1 MLNTWHPVFIFWGP
15 DLICLYNDAY
25 AASLGPEKHPFVLGK
40 PASVAWPEAYPIVE
54 PELKQVMAGG
64 EATWQENNLVP
75 IHRNGRIEEVYW
87 TYSYGP
93 IHDTDAPNGVGGV
106 LTFIS
111 ETPEP
116 WQS

>member
-1 MLNTWHPVFIFWGP
+1 MLNTRRPVFIFLGP

-75 IHRNGRIEEVYW
+75 IHPNGRIEEVYW

-93 IHDTDAPNGVGGV
+93 IHDTDALNGVGGV